1 MNFIYYLILI
11 MIIILSGLAVF
22 LSHLQSIRLMARLE
36 NMIDSAIDGNFTE
49 TVFDESRLS
58 ALENKFAKYLAA
70 AETSSKKTA
79 EEKDKIKTLISDISH
94 QTKIPLSNILLYSEL
109 LQEQALP
116 EDTFHYTSALVTQAE
131 KLKFL
136 ITSLVKLSRLETGI
150 LTLSPKHSSVLPM
163 LNTLKEQYAP
173 MAEEKSLS
181 LSLRTSSLEKQSAL
195 FDKKW
200 TLEALGNILDNAIKY
215 TDNGS
220 ISISVKPYELFT
232 CIEITDTGIGIPEA
246 EQAKIFSRFYR
257 AETVH
262 EKPGVGIGLFLA
274 REIISSE
281 GGYIKVS
288 SEVGKGSVFSVYLK
302 K

>member
-11 MIIILSGLAVF
+11 MIITLSGLAVF
-22 LSHLQSIRLMARLE
+22 LSRLQSIRLMARLE

-109 LQEQALP
+109 LQEQALS

-150 LTLSPKHSSVLPM
+150 LTLSPKRLAILPM

-181 LSLRTSSLEKQSAL
+181 LSLRTSNLEEQSAF
-195 FDKKW
+195 FDEKW

-232 CIEITDTGIGIPEA
+232 CIEIADTGIGIPEA

-288 SEVGKGSVFSVYLK
+288 SESGKGSVFSVYLK